1 MVLKNFIV
9 FEGIDGAGTTTQI
22 KKLKEREESA
32 RFFFSAEPTKRETGL
47 FLRRVLKG
55 EVKAEAETAVYLFA
69 ADRNEH
75 IFGAEGVKEHTQSG
89 LIEVSDRYFFSS
101 IAYQGMTCGDEL
113 PKAVNSPFPLPE
125 ILFFF
130 DIDAEDA
137 MKRIDERGEAKEIF
151 EKKET
156 LEKIAAAYR
165 KIIAQYEKE
174 QSEMK
179 IVRLDAT
186 KSVDEIAKTIW
197 REISQLP
204 ILKQ

>member
-22 KKLKEREESA
+22 KKLKEREEAA

-165 KIIAQYEKE
+165 KIIAEYEKE

>member
-1 MVLKNFIV
+1 
-9 FEGIDGAGTTTQI
+9 
-22 KKLKEREESA
+22 
-32 RFFFSAEPTKRETGL
+32 
-47 FLRRVLKG
+47 
-55 EVKAEAETAVYLFA
+55 
-69 ADRNEH
+69 
-75 IFGAEGVKEHTQSG
+75 
-89 LIEVSDRYFFSS
+89 
-101 IAYQGMTCGDEL
+101 MTCGDEL

-130 DIDAEDA
+130 DIDADDA
-137 MKRIDERGEAKEIF
+137 MKRIDKRGEAKEIF

-165 KIIAQYEKE
+165 KIIAEYEKE